1 VQERSVHK
9 EIRCIIKNHPLLCMR
24 VVRIKATPSSLDGY
38 PVTTPVTGTSTPLT
52 FRKIIRVFWD
62 VQCLGIALNACIVHV
77 SYFCFLLDELKVKFV
92 LVTFNSDYLF
102 YVLKKDGIQ
111 YNVCY
116 VSLQRAPLRQAR
128 SNAISYHKMPKE
140 SS

>member
-1 VQERSVHK
+1 MQERSVHK
-9 EIRCIIKNHPLLCMR
+9 GIRCIIKNHPLLCMR
-24 VVRIKATPSSLDGY
+24 VVRIKATPSSLD
-38 PVTTPVTGTSTPLT
+38 PSRRPSRVPLT

-102 YVLKKDGIQ
+102 YVLKDGIQ

-116 VSLQRAPLRQAR
+116 VSLQRAPLRQAK
-128 SNAISYHKMPKE
+128 SNTISYHEMPKE